1 MKKVLYLS
9 ILCAGLFATVTSF
22 GQLKEI
28 CANSIDDD
36 GDGFIDCFDGDCANE
51 VVCTGGYIGNDLN
64 CSATPSEFPK
74 FSLALESKSENGT
87 AIHLGRIVVGD
98 LDRDGIPE
106 MVTTNRYSKKIFILN
121 GENTAGIN
129 TVQKSLK
136 VDYSPSYT
144 DVLIGNIDNDNCAE
158 IFVVSTSW
166 KLYAYDCALN
176 LLAGYPVQ
184 LAGDPGMMGL
194 ADFNGDGKVELYA
207 RNAIYNAHTGAVI
220 VAPTGWTDN
229 DTNKRPNGGPVA
241 VDILNDAT
249 KNAHLLTDAI
259 KDDNLELVV
268 GGTIYSVNIAG
279 GSITAQKTIPNFARR
294 TESDATSIA
303 DYNLDGSLDV
313 IASGKN
319 TTDKNTTIFF
329 WDVKNDVVKTFSDPI
344 PGNFTIQNCQGK
356 TGISTGEYYKNG
368 WHQGTGRV
376 NIADLDGD
384 GKLNASFVSGKFLY
398 ALKEDLTL
406 LWKITVNEETSGNT
420 GCTLFDFN
428 GDGQSEVVYR
438 DERFIYIIN
447 GTNGAIFTQQPCISR
462 TNREYPIVA
471 DVDGDGN
478 TELCVTCR
486 TVDFIQNGNITDP
499 SHEDYLKAD
508 QENFCEPANSEYS
521 QVRVF
526 RSGAEPWVPARRV
539 WNQHGYFNVNVN
551 DNLSIPKIQQKH
563 HLVFSTGICSE
574 GANRPLNSFLNQSP
588 FLNSLGCPKYASPD
602 LAYVEN
608 SLTVKVPTCPN
619 PNFTISFKI
628 TNQGDVSLSGTVP
641 ITFYNGDPTEE
652 GAIKLNTL
660 NVNLNSFAV
669 GSEHSVT
676 NATVNGPGSPFTL
689 YIVLNDGGTT
699 VPTPIDLPNTNFI
712 ECDYGNNILS
722 APVNPLP
729 VSLTALKVQD
739 NIKCS
744 PGTSPDNGAV
754 RAFIPNGA
762 AENTTDY
769 NFYWSIGNVAKPVA
783 SIDHTGPTYTGLK
796 EETYTVYA
804 IHKTANCNSDVK
816 QVVVGKVNTPVNVR
830 IILEK
835 PYDNCKNPNAKLRAV
850 VNDIEFDGVEDGK
863 GEETGYT
870 FTWYKGNDVFGE
882 LIGTSA
888 VQANHL
894 EPISYTVLVK
904 HKATGCQTIESF
916 TIPDERVKPEPTVTT
931 VNATCSQLPIGSAS
945 ASVGGV
951 TAGYKFEW
959 FKGNKTKPTAD
970 FTGPVYSNLAA
981 GEYTVVATLNSSQCS
996 SDPVTITIEQTAPPV
1011 VTASVVA
1018 HQTSCD
1024 ATQPNGSASATVG
1037 GVTAG
1042 YTFEWFLGQ
1051 NTLPDPVATTSV
1063 ATGLKANTT
1072 YTVKATDNAT
1082 GCSNTAEVK
1091 IDFAVVTPTLTLAS
1105 TSNATRC
1112 DSPDGSITVSVNP
1125 GAVSDYTFSWYDG
1138 PNVKATPDYTDTDAT
1153 LGNLPAGTYTV
1164 KARSDARHCET
1175 APLTVTITNVAPAI
1189 VFNETNIV
1197 RPSDCNDNHGEISI
1211 SVSAPGNTLGFDFE
1225 WRKGQEPFLE
1235 AAITTVT
1242 NTSTTTTATSL
1253 STGIYTLIATNR
1265 ENGCSSSKTFNLPF
1279 DDAQVLEFV
1288 SKTDIETCVPGTDG
1302 SIKIKLTPTPTF
1314 VESDYTIF
1322 VYEGKNDLGAAGTAF
1337 TSFTGTDGQADYDLL
1352 APLQPGFYT
1361 FVAVTTNPARI
1372 STFNCRSVPVTV
1384 ELIKETQVPVFTANP
1399 VINNANCDGAPGTGQ
1414 LSVNIANPGDYT
1426 FTWYEGTDASSP
1438 VLGTNTSGVPSGPN
1452 ALNLPAGKYTVVVTK
1467 TAGNSAGCFSTAT
1480 YQVFDD
1486 TPSISI
1492 AKASVTIS
1500 DVERC
1505 DMPASG
1511 SASITSVTE
1520 GGAVAPAGNYDFEW
1534 YTSSASGPQL
1544 IAGETGSTLLN
1555 LAAGTYYVKAINK
1568 VSMCS
1573 SSGLIEFNIVDKT
1586 LNTVDVSL
1594 VSFVIPTQCLKP
1606 ANMTGSL
1613 EVIASGNSASGY
1625 TYTWYAGQSVA
1636 GPVLGAGN
1644 TGGLNGEIA
1653 QDLSAGFYTIEVL
1666 NNTTQCKT
1674 TDTYELP
1681 VEIFAVPL
1689 AASAEPLTVCLE
1701 TSKDGSVFATVT
1713 NGSRNDYQYL
1723 WYGETVKATEDFTS
1737 TPIAFVTGLGVG
1749 NYIVRAIDQTDVSC
1763 FASDTVRVDDMRI
1776 MPVVIAEPLSPLTMC
1791 DPTRPDGVAAASVNG
1806 QIIYHRFEWYTNAPP
1821 AGASLYTGSQASN
1834 LAAGLYSV
1842 VATDFVSGCADTTQ
1856 VTIEIEQTA
1865 IPNPAIEIL
1874 SMVTSCI
1881 AGNGAVSASVGGNTS
1896 DYIFQWHIGTVEKAS
1911 PDFTG
1916 EIYDSLAVGFYSVTA
1931 TSRITGCKSPLV
1943 TAEITDDPKYP
1954 DFSITTVPTACR
1966 ENSTEPATGFAA
1978 LFMTNNVDTD
1988 SIIWSMNGTVIATG
2002 PIATG
2007 LDAGT
2012 YDVTVISSLGC
2023 ERTRSFEV
2031 KTEIHPFNGVS
2042 RNNDGQNDIFHINCI
2057 ENFPSNL
2064 VKIFNRAGTMVY
2076 EAEGYDNNGT
2086 FFDGQSNRGISL
2098 LGTDLPGGT
2107 YFYIIDKRD
2116 GSKPI
2121 AGYLEIVN

>member
-1 MKKVLYLS
+1 MKKVIYL
-9 ILCAGLFATVTSF
+9 IILFAAIFATETSLA
-22 GQLKEI
+22 QSTEI

-64 CSATPSEFPK
+64 CEAKPSEFPK
-74 FSLALESKSENGT
+74 FSLALESKSEDGT

-121 GENTAGIN
+121 GENTAGVN
-129 TVQKSLK
+129 TIQKSLT
-136 VDYSPSYT
+136 VSYSPSYT

-158 IFVVSTSW
+158 IFVVSTGW
-166 KLYAYDCALN
+166 NLYAYDCGLN
-176 LLAGYPVQ
+176 LLPGYPVQ

-207 RNAIYNAHTGAVI
+207 RNAIYNAHTGAQI
-220 VAPTGWTDN
+220 VAPKDWDAADAN
-229 DTNKRPNGGPVA
+229 IRPNGGPVA
-241 VDILNDAT
+241 VDILSDAT
-249 KNAHLLTDAI
+249 KNVHLLTDAI

-268 GGTIYSVNIAG
+268 GGIIYSVDIAG
-279 GSITAQKTIPNFARR
+279 GTINAEKTLSNVARK
-294 TESDATSIA
+294 TDSDATSIA

-313 IASGKN
+313 IISAKN
-319 TTDKNTTIFF
+319 TDDKNTTIFF
-329 WDVKNDVVKTFSDPI
+329 WDVKTGVVKTFSDPI
-344 PGNFTIQNCQGK
+344 AGDFTIQNCQGK
-356 TGISTGEYYKNG
+356 TGTSTDDYYKNG
-368 WHQGTGRV
+368 WHMGTGRV

-384 GKLNASFVSGKFLY
+384 GKLNAAFVSGKFLY
-398 ALKEDLTL
+398 ALREDLTL

-447 GTNGAIFTQQPCISR
+447 GTDGSIFTQQPCISR

-486 TVDFIQNGNITDP
+486 TIDFVQNGAITDP
-499 SHEDYLKAD
+499 TDPEYRTAD
-508 QENFCEPANSEYS
+508 DENFCDLGNSRYS

-526 RSGAEPWVPARRV
+526 RSNAEPWVPARRV

-563 HLVFSTGICSE
+563 HLVFSQNVCTT

-588 FLNSLGCPKYASPD
+588 YLNSLGCPKYASPD

-608 SLTVKVPTCPN
+608 SLAINSPTCPN

-628 TNQGDVSLSGTVP
+628 TNLGDVALSGTVP
-641 ITFYNGDPTEE
+641 ITFYNGDPTAEN
-652 GAIKLNTL
+652 AIKLNTI
-660 NVNLNSFAV
+660 NVNLSSFGV
-669 GSEHSVT
+669 GGVQSIT

-699 VPTPIDLPNTNFI
+699 VPTPISLPNTNFI

-722 APVNPLP
+722 GPVNPLP
-729 VSLTALKVQD
+729 VSLTAVKVQD
-739 NIKCS
+739 NLKCS
-744 PGTSPDNGAV
+744 PSTSPDNGAV

-762 AENTTDY
+762 VENTTDY

-783 SIDHTGPTYTGLK
+783 SADHVGPTWTGIPDG
-796 EETYTVYA
+796 TYTVYA

-816 QVVVGKVNTPVNVR
+816 QVVVDRVNTPVNVK
-830 IILEK
+830 ILLEN
-835 PYDNCKNPNAKLRAV
+835 PYDNCKNPNAKLRAI
-850 VNDIEFDGVEDGK
+850 VNDLEFDGVEDGAGDAPGK
-863 GEETGYT
+863 YT
-870 FTWYKGNDVFGE
+870 FTWYKGNDIFGE
-882 LIGTSA
+882 LLGTGP
-888 VQANHL
+888 VQTSL
-894 EPISYTVLVK
+894 EPIAYTVLVK
-904 HKATGCQTIESF
+904 HKTTGCQAIQSF
-916 TIPDERVKPEPTVTT
+916 TIPDARVKPVPTVVT
-931 VNATCSQLPIGSAS
+931 VNATCSQSPIGSAS

-951 TAGYKFEW
+951 TAGYTFEW
-959 FKGNKTKPTAD
+959 YKKNKPTPD
-970 FTGPVYSNLAA
+970 FTGAVYENLAA
-981 GEYTVVATLNSSQCS
+981 GEYTLVATLNSSKCS
-996 SDPVTITIEQTAPPV
+996 SDPVTVIIEQTAPPV

-1042 YTFEWFLGQ
+1042 YSFEWFLGQ
-1051 NTLPDPVATTSV
+1051 NTLLSNRVATTST
-1063 ATGLKANTT
+1063 ATGLKVAT
-1072 YTVKATDNAT
+1072 YTVKATDNVT
-1082 GCSNTAEVK
+1082 GCSATAEVTVN
-1091 IDFAVVTPTLTLAS
+1091 FNVVTPTMTIAS

-1112 DSPDGSITVSVNP
+1112 DSPDGSISVSVNP
-1125 GAVSDYTFSWYDG
+1125 GVASDYTFSWYNG
-1138 PNVKATPDYTDTDAT
+1138 ASVKATPDYTDTDAT
-1153 LGNLPAGTYTV
+1153 LNNLPAGTYTV
-1164 KARSDARHCET
+1164 KARFNARHCET

-1225 WRKGQEPFLE
+1225 WRKGQAPFIEP
-1235 AAITTVT
+1235 AITSVT
-1242 NTSTTTTATSL
+1242 STSTTTTATEL

-1265 ENGCSSSKTFNLPF
+1265 QNGCSASQTFNLPF
-1279 DDAQVLEFV
+1279 DDAQVLSFV
-1288 SKTDIETCVPGTDG
+1288 SKVDITTCVPGTDG
-1302 SIKIKLTPTPTF
+1302 SIKIKLDPTPGF

-1322 VYEGKNDLGAAGTAF
+1322 VYEGKNDLGASGTAF
-1337 TSFTGTDGQADYDLL
+1337 TSFPGVDGQSEYDLL

-1384 ELIKETQVPVFTANP
+1384 ELIQTIQTPVFTANP
-1399 VINNANCDGAPGTGQ
+1399 VINNVNCTGAPGTGQ
-1414 LSVNIANPGDYT
+1414 LTVAIANPGDYI
-1426 FTWYEGTDASSP
+1426 FTWYEGSDASSP
-1438 VLGTNTSGVPSGPN
+1438 LLGTNTSGVAAGATAS
-1452 ALNLPAGKYTVVVTK
+1452 NLPAGNYTVVVTK
-1467 TAGNSAGCFSTAT
+1467 TAGNSAGCFGLAT

-1486 TPSISI
+1486 TPSLTLASASI
-1492 AKASVTIS
+1492 TIS
-1500 DVERC
+1500 NVERC
-1505 DMPASG
+1505 DMPSSG
-1511 SASITSVTE
+1511 SATITSVME
-1520 GGAVAPAGNYDFEW
+1520 QGMAAPVSNYDFEW
-1534 YTSSASGPQL
+1534 YSSGASGPVL
-1544 IAGETGSTLLN
+1544 IAGEISATISSLTP
-1555 LAAGTYYVKAINK
+1555 GTYYAKAINK

-1573 SSGLIEFNIVDKT
+1573 TSGLVEFSIQDNSV
-1586 LNTVDVSL
+1586 NTVDVSL
-1594 VSFVIPTQCLKP
+1594 ASFVIPTQCLKP
-1606 ANMTGSL
+1606 INITGSL
-1613 EVIASGNSASGY
+1613 EAIASGNSASGY
-1625 TYTWYAGQSVA
+1625 TYTWYEGQSTA
-1636 GPVLGAGN
+1636 GTQLDPGNIAGA
-1644 TGGLNGEIA
+1644 NGEIA
-1653 QDLSAGFYTIEVL
+1653 QGLAAGFYTLEVL
-1666 NNTTQCKT
+1666 NNTTQCKI

-1681 VEIFAVPL
+1681 IEIMPVPMT
-1689 AASAEPLTVCLE
+1689 ASAEPLTVCIE
-1701 TSKDGSVFATVT
+1701 TARDGSVFATVT
-1713 NGSRNDYQYL
+1713 NGSKNDYQYL
-1723 WYGETVKATEDFTS
+1723 WYEETVKATEDFTS
-1737 TPIAFVTGLGVG
+1737 TPLAFVTGLGVG
-1749 NYIVRAIDQTDVSC
+1749 TYIVRAVDQTDAGC
-1763 FASDTVRVDDMRI
+1763 FASATVTVEDMRV
-1776 MPVVIAEPLSPLTMC
+1776 MPVVVAQALSPLTMC
-1791 DPTRPDGVAAASVNG
+1791 DPSRPDGVAAANVDG
-1806 QIIYHRFEWYTNAPP
+1806 QIIYHTFDWYANAPV
-1821 AGASLYTGSQASN
+1821 AGTSIYTGSQASN

-1842 VATDFVSGCADTTQ
+1842 IATDMVSGCADTTQ
-1856 VTIEIEQTA
+1856 VSIEIEQMA

-1881 AGNGAVSASVGGNTS
+1881 SNNGAVSASVDGITR
-1896 DYIFQWHIGTVEKAS
+1896 DYIFDWYIGTAEKNS

-1916 EIYDSLAVGFYSVTA
+1916 EIYDSLAVGPYSVIA

-1943 TAEITDDPKYP
+1943 TAQITDDPKYP
-1954 DFSITTVPTACR
+1954 DFSITTVPTSCR
-1966 ENSTEPATGFAA
+1966 ENSNEPSTGFAA
-1978 LFMTNNVDTD
+1978 LFMTNSVDTD
-1988 SIIWSMNGTVIATG
+1988 SIIWTMNGNVVATG

-2007 LDAGT
+2007 LDAGI
-2012 YDVTVISSLGC
+2012 YEVTVISTLGC
-2023 ERTRSFEV
+2023 ERTKPFEV

-2057 ENFPSNL
+2057 ESFPSNL
-2064 VKIFNRAGTMVY
+2064 VKIYNRAGTMVY

-2086 FFDGQSNRGISL
+2086 YFDGQSNRGVSIM
-2098 LGTDLPGGT
+2098 GTELPGGT

>member
-1 MKKVLYLS
+1 MIV
-9 ILCAGLFATVTSF
+9 LCAGLFATETSF
-22 GQLKEI
+22 AQSTEI

-64 CSATPSEFPK
+64 CEATPSEFPK
-74 FSLALESKSENGT
+74 FSLALESKSEDGT

-121 GENTAGIN
+121 GENTAGVN
-129 TVQKSLK
+129 TIQKSIT

-166 KLYAYDCALN
+166 KLYAYDCGLN
-176 LLAGYPVQ
+176 LIPGYPVQ
-184 LAGDPGMMGL
+184 LDGDPGMMGL

-207 RNAIYNAHTGAVI
+207 RNAIYNAHTGAQI
-220 VAPTGWTDN
+220 VAPKDWDADDSN
-229 DTNKRPNGGPVA
+229 IRPNGGPVA

-249 KNAHLLTDAI
+249 KNAHLPTDAI

-268 GGTIYSVNIAG
+268 GGIIYSVNIAG
-279 GSITAQKTIPNFARR
+279 GTINAEKTLSNVARK
-294 TESDATSIA
+294 TNSDATSIA

-313 IASGKN
+313 IISAKN

-329 WDVKNDVVKTFSDPI
+329 WDVKTGVVKTFSDPI
-344 PGNFTIQNCQGK
+344 AGDFTIQNCQGA
-356 TGISTGEYYKNG
+356 TGKSTDDYYKNG

-384 GKLNASFVSGKFLY
+384 GKLNAAFVSGKFLY

-447 GTNGAIFTQQPCISR
+447 GTDGSIFTQQPCISR

-486 TVDFIQNGNITDP
+486 TIDFVQNGTITDP
-499 SHEDYLKAD
+499 TDPDYRKAD
-508 QENFCEPANSEYS
+508 EENFCDLGKSRYS

-526 RSGAEPWVPARRV
+526 RSNAEPWVPARRV

-551 DNLSIPKIQQKH
+551 DNLSIPRIQQKH
-563 HLVFSTGICSE
+563 HLVFSENVCTE

-588 FLNSLGCPKYASPD
+588 YLNSLGCPKYASPD

-608 SLTVKVPTCPN
+608 SLAINSPTCPN
-619 PNFTISFKI
+619 TNFTISFKI
-628 TNQGDVSLSGTVP
+628 TNLGDVSLSGTVP
-641 ITFYNGDPTEE
+641 ITFYNGDPTQ
-652 GAIKLNTL
+652 ADATKLNTI
-660 NVNLNSFAV
+660 NVNLSSFGIGAV
-669 GSEHSVT
+669 HSIN
-676 NATVNGPGSPFTL
+676 NATVNGPGSAFTL

-699 VPTPIDLPNTNFI
+699 VPTPIKLPNTNFI

-722 APVNPLP
+722 GPVNPLP

-744 PGTSPDNGAV
+744 PSVSPDNGAV
-754 RAFIPNGA
+754 RAFIPQGA

-783 SIDHTGPTYTGLK
+783 SADHIGPTYTGRP
-796 EETYTVYA
+796 EGTYSVYA

-816 QVVVGKVNTPVNVR
+816 QVVVDKVNTTVNVK
-830 IILEK
+830 ILLEN

-850 VNDIEFDGVEDGK
+850 VNDFEVDGVEDGAGDDPGK
-863 GEETGYT
+863 YT
-870 FTWYKGNDVFGE
+870 FTWYEGNDIFGE
-882 LIGTSA
+882 LLGTGH
-888 VQANHL
+888 VQASL
-894 EPISYTVLVK
+894 EPIPYTVLVK

-916 TIPDERVKPEPTVTT
+916 TIPDQRVKPVVIATT
-931 VNATCSQLPIGSAS
+931 VDATCSQSPIGSAS

-959 FKGNKTKPTAD
+959 YKGNTTKPTAD
-970 FTGPVYSNLAA
+970 FTGAVYQNLAA
-981 GEYTVVATLNSSQCS
+981 GEYTVVATRNSSQCS
-996 SDPVTITIEQTAPPV
+996 SDPVTVTVLQTAPPV
-1011 VTASVVA
+1011 ISTSVVSP
-1018 HQTSCD
+1018 QTSCD
-1024 ATQPNGSASATVG
+1024 SNQPTGSASATVG

-1042 YTFEWFLGQ
+1042 YTFEWFFGQ
-1051 NTLPDPVATTSV
+1051 NTLPNPIATTSV
-1063 ATGLKANTT
+1063 ATGLKSGT
-1072 YTVKATDNAT
+1072 YTVKAIDNTT
-1082 GCSNTAEVK
+1082 GCSSTAEVVVNSA
-1091 IDFAVVTPTLTLAS
+1091 IVTPTLTLAS

-1112 DSPDGSITVSVNP
+1112 DLPDGSITVSVSP
-1125 GAVSDYTFSWYDG
+1125 GIVSDYTFSWYNG
-1138 PNVKATPDYTDTDAT
+1138 PSVKATPDYTDTDAT
-1153 LGNLPAGTYTV
+1153 LSNLPAGTYTV
-1164 KARSDARHCET
+1164 KARFDARHCDT
-1175 APLTVTITNVAPAI
+1175 QPLTIKIINVAPAL

-1197 RPSDCNDNHGEISI
+1197 RPSDCNDNHGEISV
-1211 SVSAPGNTLGFDFE
+1211 SVSAPGNTSGFDFE
-1225 WRKGQEPFLE
+1225 WRKGQAPF
-1235 AAITTVT
+1235 AQPAITTVT
-1242 NTSTTTTATSL
+1242 NTSTATTASGL
-1253 STGIYTLIATNR
+1253 STGVYTLLAINR
-1265 ENGCSSSKTFNLPF
+1265 DNGCTSSETFDLPF
-1279 DDAQVLEFV
+1279 DDAQVLSFV
-1288 SKTDIETCVPGTDG
+1288 SKIDIETCVPGTDG
-1302 SIKIKLTPTPTF
+1302 SIRIKLTPTPGF

-1322 VYEGKNDLGAAGTAF
+1322 VYEGKNDLGAAGTSF
-1337 TSFTGTDGQADYDLL
+1337 TSFPGIDGQSDYDLL
-1352 APLQPGFYT
+1352 SPLQPGFYT

-1384 ELIKETQVPVFTANP
+1384 ELIQTTQDPVFSATP
-1399 VINNANCDGAPGTGQ
+1399 VINNVNCVGAPGTGQ
-1414 LSVNIANPGDYT
+1414 LTVDIPNPGDYT
-1426 FTWYEGTDASSP
+1426 FTWYEGIDTSAP
-1438 VLGTNTSGVPSGPN
+1438 LLGTSTSGMSAG
-1452 ALNLPAGKYTVVVTK
+1452 ASASNLPAGHYTVVVTK
-1467 TAGNSAGCFSTAT
+1467 TAGSSAGCFSSAT

-1486 TPSISI
+1486 TPTLSI
-1492 AKASVTIS
+1492 AKTSITVS

-1505 DMPASG
+1505 DLPASG
-1511 SASITSVTE
+1511 SATIASVME
-1520 GGAVAPAGNYDFEW
+1520 QGSVAPVADYDFEW
-1534 YTSSASGPQL
+1534 YTSSPSGPQL
-1544 IAGETGSTLLN
+1544 IVGETGSTLSN
-1555 LAAGTYYVKAINK
+1555 LAVGTYYVKAINK

-1573 SSGLIEFNIVDKT
+1573 TSGFVEFSIQDKT
-1586 LNTVDVSL
+1586 SNTVDVSL

-1606 ANMTGSL
+1606 LNITGSL
-1613 EVIASGNSASGY
+1613 EANASGNSASGY
-1625 TYTWYAGQSVA
+1625 TYTWYEGQSTA
-1636 GPVLGAGN
+1636 GAALTAGN
-1644 TGGLNGEIA
+1644 ISGPNGEIA
-1653 QDLSAGFYTIEVL
+1653 QGLVAGFYTIEVL
-1666 NNTTQCKT
+1666 NNTTQCKMAA
-1674 TDTYELP
+1674 TYELP
-1681 VEIFAVPL
+1681 IEVMPVPIT
-1689 AASAEPLTVCLE
+1689 ASAEPLTVCIE
-1701 TSKDGSVFATVT
+1701 TSQDGSVFATVT
-1713 NGSRNDYQYL
+1713 NGSKNDYQYL
-1723 WYGETVKATEDFTS
+1723 WYEETVKASEDFTS
-1737 TPIAFVTGLGVG
+1737 TPLEFITGLGAG
-1749 NYIVRAIDQTDVSC
+1749 NYIVRAIDLSDASC
-1763 FASDTVRVDDMRI
+1763 FAADTVRVDDMRV
-1776 MPVVIAEPLSPLTMC
+1776 MPVVIAEPLSPLTIC
-1791 DPTRPDGVAAASVNG
+1791 DPTRPDGVAAANVNG
-1806 QIIYHRFEWYTNAPP
+1806 QIVYHSFDWYANAPT
-1821 AGASLYTGSQASN
+1821 AGASFYTGSQASN

-1842 VATDFVSGCADTTQ
+1842 IATDIVTGCADTTQ
-1856 VTIEIEQTA
+1856 VSIEVEQMA

-1881 AGNGAVSASVGGNTS
+1881 SDNGAVSASVSGNTR
-1896 DYIFQWHIGTVEKAS
+1896 DYIFNWYIGSVEKAS
-1911 PDFTG
+1911 PDFIG
-1916 EIYDSLAVGFYSVTA
+1916 EIYDSLAVGPYSVTA

-1943 TAEITDDPKYP
+1943 SAQVTDDPKYP
-1954 DFSITTVPTACR
+1954 DFSVTTVPTTCR
-1966 ENSTEPATGFAA
+1966 ENSTEPSTGFAA

-1988 SIIWSMNGTVIATG
+1988 SIIWTMDGAVIATG

-2012 YDVTVISSLGC
+2012 YEVTVISSLGC
-2023 ERTRSFEV
+2023 ERTKPFEV

-2057 ENFPSNL
+2057 ESFPSNL

-2086 FFDGQSNRGISL
+2086 YFDGQSNRGISIM
-2098 LGTDLPGGT
+2098 GTELPGGT